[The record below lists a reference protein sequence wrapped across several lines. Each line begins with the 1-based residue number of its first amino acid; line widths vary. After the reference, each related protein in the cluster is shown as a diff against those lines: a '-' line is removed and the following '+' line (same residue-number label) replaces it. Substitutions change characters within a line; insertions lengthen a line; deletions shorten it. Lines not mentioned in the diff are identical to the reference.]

1 MTIQELLTKAVDL
14 GASDLHIISGMRPTV
29 RVDGELEHLDEY
41 PILLANDTKA
51 LLYNLLTPDQIRR
64 FENEQEF
71 DTAYDMPN
79 ISRFRVN
86 LHYELRNVAGSI
98 RAVPHVVPDPKS
110 LGFTETIYGL
120 THVNSGLVLVTGPSG
135 SGKST
140 TLAAMIDIINT
151 ERRAHI
157 ITIEDPIEFVFT
169 PKQSIIEQ
177 REVDIDTRSFSAAL
191 KRVLRQDPNVILVG
205 EMRDLE
211 TFQATLTAAETGH
224 LVLSTLHT
232 PNAAQTVDRIIDTFP
247 PHQQNEARLELA
259 GVLRAIIAQQLV
271 PREGGG
277 RVAAREILVNT
288 PAVANL
294 IRENQIAQIPSA
306 IQMGSKEGMRTM
318 DMTLRQLYLAGEISE
333 MTARNRML
341 DPEKLTTYF

>member
-1 MTIQELLTKAVDL
+1 MTLQELLEKAVEL
-14 GASDLHIISGMRPTV
+14 RASDLHLVVGMPPTI
-29 RVDGELEHLDEY
+29 RVDGELAHLGGHPE
-41 PILLANDTKA
+41 LSANDTKA
-51 LLYNLLTPDQIRR
+51 LIYSIMTPGQIQR
-64 FENEQEF
+64 FESEQEF
-71 DTAYDMPN
+71 DTSYDIPRV
-79 ISRFRVN
+79 SRFRINV
-86 LHYELRNVAGSI
+86 HYEQRNVGVSI
-98 RAVPHVVPDPKS
+98 RVVPHEIPTAKQ
-110 LGFTETIYGL
+110 LGFDETMYGL
-120 THVNSGLVLVTGPSG
+120 THLNSGLVLVTGPSG

-151 ERRAHI
+151 ERRAHV

-191 KRVLRQDPNVILVG
+191 KRILRQDPNVILVG

-211 TFQATLTAAETGH
+211 TFQATLTVAETGH

-232 PNAAQTVDRIIDTFP
+232 PNAAQTVDRIIDLFP
-247 PHQQNEARLELA
+247 PHQQDEARLQLS
-259 GVLRAIIAQQLV
+259 GILRSIIAQQLV

-277 RVAAREILVNT
+277 RIAAREVLINT
-288 PAVANL
+288 PAVSNL

-318 DMTLRQLYLAGEISE
+318 DMSLRALYLAGEISE
-333 MTARNRML
+333 TVARNRML
-341 DPEKLTTYF
+341 DPDKLTTYF

>member
-1 MTIQELLTKAVDL
+1 MTLQELLEKTVEA
-14 GASDLHIISGMRPTV
+14 GASDLHLIPAIPPTI
-29 RVDGELEHLDEY
+29 RVDGELASLRGYDPLTSDE
-41 PILLANDTKA
+41 TKA
-51 LLYNLLTPDQIRR
+51 LIYSILSPEQINR
-64 FENEQEF
+64 FETEQEF
-71 DTAYDMPN
+71 DISYDLPS
-79 ISRFRVN
+79 ISRFRMNV
-86 LHYELRNVAGSI
+86 HYELRKVAATI
-98 RAVPHVVPDPKS
+98 RVVPHAIPDAAQ
-110 LGFTETIYGL
+110 LGFDETIYAL
-120 THVNSGLVLVTGPSG
+120 THLNNGLVLVTGPSG

-151 ERRAHI
+151 ERRSHI
-157 ITIEDPIEFVFT
+157 ITIEDPVEFVFT

-211 TFQATLTAAETGH
+211 TFRATLTAAETGH

-232 PNAAQTVDRIIDTFP
+232 TSAAQTVDRIIDMFP
-247 PHQQNEARLELA
+247 PHQQNEARLELS

-277 RVAAREILVNT
+277 RIATREVLINT
-288 PAVANL
+288 PAIANL

-306 IQMGSKEGMRTM
+306 LQMGSKEGMRTM
-318 DMTLRQLYLAGEISE
+318 DATLRQLFLAGEISE
-333 MTARNRML
+333 TTAKNRML
-341 DPEKLTTYF
+341 DPEKLSTYF